1 MPTAAAIAGG
11 VAAIGGSVIGSRS
24 ADKALDAQS
33 DAADKS
39 AAQLAAAQAQARGD
53 LFKLFPAAQ
62 QNAQQG
68 YQGAL
73 DVFNQTLPQ
82 QSDIYQQGNVAAQNQ
97 LINAMPQ
104 YQNAI
109 LGGAVDYSQFQPT
122 VLEQPD
128 YGFAN
133 QQLSYTDPFAPPP
146 PVSSPNLIP
155 GVGDYSP
162 PPWNQ
167 FVGPINATTDQYGPY
182 GQQPSTQAPGLGGQW
197 PTFNNFKN
205 MNLRGQF

>member
-1 MPTAAAIAGG
+1 MTWVAAAVGGAAVVGAIAG
-11 VAAIGGSVIGSRS
+11 
-24 ADKALDAQS
+24 DKASGDALDAQS

-128 YGFAN
+128 YSFAN

-146 PVSSPNLIP
+146 PVSSPNQIP
-155 GVGDYSP
+155 GVDDYSP

-167 FVGPINATTDQYGPY
+167 FVGPINATPDQYGPY

>member
-1 MPTAAAIAGG
+1 MTWVAAAVGGAAVVGAIAG
-11 VAAIGGSVIGSRS
+11 
-24 ADKALDAQS
+24 DKASGDALDAQS

-39 AAQLAAAQAQARGD
+39 AAQLAAATQQARGD

-73 DVFNQTLPQ
+73 DVFNQALPQ
-82 QSDIYQQGNVAAQNQ
+82 QSGIYQQGNVAAQNQ

-167 FVGPINATTDQYGPY
+167 FVGPINATTEQYGPY

>member
-1 MPTAAAIAGG
+1 MPTAAAIGG
-11 VAAIGGSVIGSRS
+11 AALIGAVASDRASG
-24 ADKALDAQS
+24 DALDAQS
-33 DAADKS
+33 AAADKS

-73 DVFNQTLPQ
+73 DVFNQALPQ

-104 YQNAI
+104 FQNAI

-128 YGFAN
+128 YSFAN
-133 QQLSYTDPFAPPP
+133 QQLSYTDPLAPPP
-146 PVSSPNLIP
+146 PVSAPDQIP
-155 GVGDYSP
+155 GVGNYSP

-167 FVGPINATTDQYGPY
+167 FVGPINATPAQYGPY
-182 GQQPSTQAPGLGGQW
+182 GQQTAQTPPPVPTLGGQW
-197 PTFNNFKN
+197 PIGNG
-205 MNLRGQF
+205 RGIQFGR